1 MRFKQQRR
9 VHTQVEV
16 DLSLYSVCL
25 DHIIHKNNRL
35 AHKAKIA
42 VCYNA
47 RAMPGINLYP
57 VVHASFSLHVIKNMG
72 GGALSQVDPASVAD
86 YKVQTRK
93 QPI

>member
-1 MRFKQQRR
+1 MCVCVCLISAPAFKLLNVHFRQQRH

-57 VVHASFSLHVIKNMG
+57 VVHASFSLHVIKNMDWVEV
-72 GGALSQVDPASVAD
+72 L
-86 YKVQTRK
+86 
-93 QPI
+93 